1 MYVKIFL
8 KGSVGL
14 FQEHYFTSIS
24 ETQFLK
30 ELCVVIKIYKKKQK
44 QKQKQAQIKELQNK
58 DEPKR
63 KARSYFNFFKII
75 F

>member
-30 ELCVVIKIYKKKQK
+30 ELCVVIKIYKKKK
-44 QKQKQAQIKELQNK
+44 KQAQIKELQNK

>member
-30 ELCVVIKIYKKKQK
+30 ELCAVIKIYKNKT
-44 QKQKQAQIKELQNK
+44 KQAQIKELQNK